1 MDTIFGIFEFVWIA
15 CAVPAFVSGVLAG
28 RSDRARHVGRIGA
41 GLLMLVGGAVFN
53 TIVLAAGGNYSGFAD
68 GSWFRWVTDTWE
80 AVLVPNHLLFIGL
93 LVAYEATVG
102 VLILSGG
109 RGVQLGL
116 VGAIGFLVA
125 LCVFGPQ
132 WTVFP
137 VIMLPA
143 LALLL
148 RAERHAAP
156 SGRTHRTTPAGTP
169 SADLPD
175 RFVELPAAGPRG
187 RDRRGDAGVGA
198 RLCQER

>member
-1 MDTIFGIFEFVWIA
+1 
-15 CAVPAFVSGVLAG
+15 
-28 RSDRARHVGRIGA
+28 
-41 GLLMLVGGAVFN
+41 MLVGGAVFN

-109 RGVQLGL
+109 RRAQLGL

-148 RAERHAAP
+148 RAERHAVP
-156 SGRTHRTTPAGTP
+156 TGSPHRRTPVRIG
-169 SADLPD
+169 S
-175 RFVELPAAGPRG
+175 
-187 RDRRGDAGVGA
+187 
-198 RLCQER
+198 